1 MMMQVLTE
9 ISLCHHTA
17 TSVLVL
23 LYVSSYYYMVM
34 QELTEIARA
43 NNFVV
48 KYDKYDW
55 NLNLTKVRERARE
68 REKREIYRFL
78 GHSGLVVPVSRALW
92 FSYTG
97 F

>member
-68 REKREIYRFL
+68 PESERAREERDI
-78 GHSGLVVPVSRALW
+78 PVSMPLW
-92 FSYTG
+92 FSCTG
-97 F
+97 S